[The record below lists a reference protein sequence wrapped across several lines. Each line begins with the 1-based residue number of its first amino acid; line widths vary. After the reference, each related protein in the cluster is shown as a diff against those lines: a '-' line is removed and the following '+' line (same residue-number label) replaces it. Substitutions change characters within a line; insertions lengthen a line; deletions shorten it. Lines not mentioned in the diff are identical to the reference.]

1 MEKLEAKSTMKGLK
15 HEANCTP
22 QVMSKKPLQPSPENT
37 HNQCKEEYMKSFYC
51 HLGTKNKHPG
61 SIDTMVSQTPTSNVH
76 HNCVSE
82 YQSEKSN
89 ASRRYTLLSR
99 TSDVEEELFGNKGS
113 HGNKTQRSIKKH
125 EERKPIMDENKDTL
139 CKENNVVVINSND
152 IDLIKK
158 KAIIVTQAV
167 IEEQKRQKEALL
179 AERNVKAN
187 QRKAL
192 MIKLEAERKKKS
204 GPMSDSEVL
213 KKQEDALTLEEAKRA
228 IEEREDDV
236 KLMNSIMSYS
246 KCVTQRDAQKNDRI
260 NREKEEKEYNQKW
273 HVIMEAARH
282 KLIDFYENEEEKK
295 KIDRRAGAAIHNEI
309 QKQIAAEQKL
319 QEGLKLQREF
329 KNIMEEEEKK
339 AEAKRLEGVA
349 LLKYIV
355 DQNKEEEKVKRKM
368 KEREII
374 EEEKR
379 NAYIFAKDQ
388 REQAYKE
395 EQERIQK
402 QKEIEASRIRV
413 AQERASG
420 ASAALEDLRNQR
432 IFEAH
437 EKAWRE
443 KEAADAEKMRRMN
456 AELHFAR
463 EQQKFLKAKEIADQA
478 IAVEQEYYKIL
489 KLQKEGIELEKKEE
503 ERLHEARM
511 KNLFHLKEQMKE
523 REEATKATAREKILE
538 GEHLKQAKRVEKLK
552 LAKIKERKL
561 DELIKCGV
569 PQKYQVDL
577 IKLKVGIP

>member
-1 MEKLEAKSTMKGLK
+1 MKL
-15 HEANCTP
+15 
-22 QVMSKKPLQPSPENT
+22 
-37 HNQCKEEYMKSFYC
+37 
-51 HLGTKNKHPG
+51 
-61 SIDTMVSQTPTSNVH
+61 
-76 HNCVSE
+76 
-82 YQSEKSN
+82 
-89 ASRRYTLLSR
+89 
-99 TSDVEEELFGNKGS
+99 
-113 HGNKTQRSIKKH
+113 
-125 EERKPIMDENKDTL
+125 
-139 CKENNVVVINSND
+139 
-152 IDLIKK
+152 
-158 KAIIVTQAV
+158 
-167 IEEQKRQKEALL
+167 
-179 AERNVKAN
+179 
-187 QRKAL
+187 
-192 MIKLEAERKKKS
+192 
-204 GPMSDSEVL
+204 
-213 KKQEDALTLEEAKRA
+213 
-228 IEEREDDV
+228 
-236 KLMNSIMSYS
+236 
-246 KCVTQRDAQKNDRI
+246 
-260 NREKEEKEYNQKW
+260 
-273 HVIMEAARH
+273 
-282 KLIDFYENEEEKK
+282 
-295 KIDRRAGAAIHNEI
+295 HNEI